1 MADLPEPY
9 SWPSLAPRYATALR
23 EAVDFVENEVTATG
37 IVATGTIVRGTPH
50 ASSDLDLYVLHDAP
64 LRRRV
69 QRYFGQGVPAE
80 IFINPP
86 TAVRTYFAEEHADGR
101 PITAHMLATG
111 HVVRTSGPG
120 LAQLRNEAAAWLAR
134 PSYPSAA
141 ALVRARYDAAT
152 RFEDALDVAD
162 ADPAT
167 ATMLLTGAVTAM
179 LEAWCRAETGAI
191 PRRKDLIGRVADLDP
206 ALGEQARAAFAHAPF
221 AERCAAAT
229 AVADRTIAARGFFE
243 WDSGF
248 GPVPSGPA

>member
-1 MADLPEPY
+1 ME
-9 SWPSLAPRYATALR
+9 
-23 EAVDFVENEVTATG
+23 
-37 IVATGTIVRGTPH
+37 
-50 ASSDLDLYVLHDAP
+50 
-64 LRRRV
+64 
-69 QRYFGQGVPAE
+69 
-80 IFINPP
+80 
-86 TAVRTYFAEEHADGR
+86 
-101 PITAHMLATG
+101 
-111 HVVRTSGPG
+111 
-120 LAQLRNEAAAWLAR
+120 R

-141 ALVRARYDAAT
+141 ALVRGRYDAAT